1 MIKKLIKN
9 LILTL
14 VLIILF
20 VPYVYSA
27 NFNHVPVGFWAYK
40 EIQSLTEKGIIS
52 DSGNLFHPG
61 KYITRA
67 EFSEM
72 IIKALKLENM
82 PVNVMYSFEDVN
94 NSHPDWKYIIR
105 AVNMDILKPADNN
118 YFYPDEFV
126 TRSEMITF
134 LVNLLRTE
142 DITKQ
147 DAIKTLQNNYK
158 DFFEVPDWF
167 KVTAGKA
174 EIINVIAKEPPRE
187 HYIDYDK
194 NVTKAQAAVF
204 LYNMLRETDSYKK
217 EALKE
222 ATSPKIGDGLVIE
235 NTIQYQDVVTIP
247 AQTVL
252 PVTVM
257 GHLSSKDSTPGQM
270 FQARFS
276 DNIIDHEHHIL
287 LSKDIVL
294 IGKIL
299 DTKKAKSLINN
310 GELLFE
316 LSAANN
322 DNVLTRILA
331 VAHCE
336 APTIEANKFKKAAK
350 TIFKGR
356 NFVAKDGQIIYIKL
370 YSPMRVNIVT
380 GEILD

>member
-1 MIKKLIKN
+1 
-9 LILTL
+9 
-14 VLIILF
+14 
-20 VPYVYSA
+20 
-27 NFNHVPVGFWAYK
+27 
-40 EIQSLTEKGIIS
+40 
-52 DSGNLFHPG
+52 
-61 KYITRA
+61 
-67 EFSEM
+67 
-72 IIKALKLENM
+72 
-82 PVNVMYSFEDVN
+82 
-94 NSHPDWKYIIR
+94 
-105 AVNMDILKPADNN
+105 
-118 YFYPDEFV
+118 
-126 TRSEMITF
+126 
-134 LVNLLRTE
+134 
-142 DITKQ
+142 
-147 DAIKTLQNNYK
+147 
-158 DFFEVPDWF
+158 
-167 KVTAGKA
+167 
-174 EIINVIAKEPPRE
+174 
-187 HYIDYDK
+187 
-194 NVTKAQAAVF
+194 
-204 LYNMLRETDSYKK
+204 MLRETDSYKK

-336 APTIEANKFKKAAK
+336 APTVEANKFKKAAK